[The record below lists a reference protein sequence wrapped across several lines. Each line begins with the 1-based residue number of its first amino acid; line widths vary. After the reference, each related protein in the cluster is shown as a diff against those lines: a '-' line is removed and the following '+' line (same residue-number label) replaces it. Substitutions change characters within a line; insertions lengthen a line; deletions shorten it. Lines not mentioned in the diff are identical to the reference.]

1 MVQDEILITG
11 ILEDGRII
19 RLYTL
24 FNSKLLE
31 QNKNIDKE
39 FLIKMH
45 KSSIERATPD
55 LTKEE
60 RDKIDWCFEIIKGE
74 RNKRFKLKERSD
86 Q

>member
-1 MVQDEILITG
+1 MIQDLILITG
-11 ILEDGRII
+11 ILKDGRII
-19 RLYTL
+19 RMSTL

-39 FLIKMH
+39 FLLKMH

-55 LTKEE
+55 LSKEE
-60 RDKIDWCFEIIKGE
+60 RDKIDWRFEIIKGE
-74 RNKRFKLKERSD
+74 RNKRYKLKERSD